1 MKNPKF
7 GIISGRSGSR
17 KTTTNFNKVITQN
30 GDLYFSDRDLLSSLL
45 NYLPEYIYF
54 KDNQSRFIRISRSL
68 AMDFGLDNPSQAIG
82 KTDFDFFSAEHAEAA
97 FKDEREILRSGKTIS
112 KEEKETWPD
121 RPDTWV
127 LTTKMPL
134 YDERGRIIG
143 TFGTSS
149 NITNR
154 KLSEDQLRLQSTSLQ
169 KQIREINL
177 LHEQLK
183 EQAYR
188 DALTGLFNRRLMDE
202 MLTRQLEQCRGLRI
216 PFSIFIIDIDNFK
229 KINDEFGHLVGDAI
243 LQNYGMCIKAM
254 TRSEDFSCR
263 FGGDE
268 ILMAFQNMSL
278 RQAIKKGRAICKQL
292 SKLFVQS
299 EDRKISTTVSIGV
312 AVYPNH
318 GDNIRRLVNQA
329 DAALYLSKES
339 GRCRVASASEI
350 IAK

>member
-7 GIISGRSGSR
+7 RFISGRSDSR
-17 KTTTNFNKVITQN
+17 KTTTDVDEVLEQN
-30 GDLYFSDRDLLSSLL
+30 GDLHFDDRNLLNSLL

-68 AMDFGLDNPSQAIG
+68 AVDFGLDDPSQAIG
-82 KTDFDFFSAEHAEAA
+82 KSDFDFFSSEHAEAA
-97 FKDEREILRSGKTIS
+97 FKDEQEILRTGKTIS
-112 KEEKETWPD
+112 KEEKETWPNRSD
-121 RPDTWV
+121 SWV

-134 YDERGRIIG
+134 YDEQGKIIG

-183 EQAYR
+183 EQAYC

-202 MLTRQLEQCRGLRI
+202 MLTQQLEQCRGLKI

-229 KINDEFGHLVGDAI
+229 KINDEFGHLTGDSI

-254 TRSEDFSCR
+254 TRTDDFSCR

-268 ILMAFQNMSL
+268 ILMAFQNMPL
-278 RQAIKKGRAICKQL
+278 RQAMKKAQTICKKL
-292 SKLFVQS
+292 SKLYVQN
-299 EDRKISTTVSIGV
+299 EDQQISTTVSIGV

-318 GDNIRRLVNQA
+318 GDSVRKLINQA
-329 DAALYLSKES
+329 DAALYLSKEM
-339 GRCRVASASEI
+339 GRCRVTSASEI
-350 IAK
+350 I